1 MLLSF
6 AAGALITAL
15 TFELFEDAYQRGGI
29 VRAALG
35 LLAKSAHKAHKV
47 GAAAHDVAWPP
58 APTGSTNTQ
67 IRYLFIR
74 GS

>member
-1 MLLSF
+1 VPGL
-6 AAGALITAL
+6 AGLPVPPGEGAFPDTDFPITDL
-15 TFELFEDAYQRGGI
+15 
-29 VRAALG
+29 
-35 LLAKSAHKAHKV
+35 HKV